1 MAWAGPGVDRL
12 PVQDQIKGDLVRI
25 VIVGEDAARAAEFDQ
40 VLGDFGLDWV
50 IEWLPEVTAVDG
62 DMPAFDVFVCGLT
75 PGPIGGPELLAR
87 VAALYPQAVRILLL
101 DQNPDEASVDIAQ
114 GLESAHR
121 VLGRPLD
128 PVELVTAVESVVDL
142 RELLDNEVLK
152 RTLGRISSLPPPPRL
167 YLQLTRLLRD
177 PEASNAAIAQ
187 ALSQD
192 PAIAAKV
199 LRLCN
204 SAYFSGGREISDMR
218 SAVIRL
224 GHQALLRLVLTVE
237 AFGGSGFGTGKLR
250 EQVQDRAL
258 RASNLA
264 RRLLPGPSA
273 ELAATASLLAEV
285 GRLLPGVATAEA
297 GDTAAAEGEEA
308 PDFAEAGAYLL
319 GLWGLPMPIVEAVAY
334 QQRPG
339 QMRSGGFWVTGAV
352 HVATALVA
360 GQEPDEAYLRAVGM
374 LDKLP
379 QWRELVEPSLLDD
392 QAA

>member
-1 MAWAGPGVDRL
+1 MRCTPGESRSEGV
-12 PVQDQIKGDLVRI
+12 VVHI
-25 VIVGEDAARAAEFDQ
+25 VIVGEDAARAAEFEGLLADY
-40 VLGDFGLDWV
+40 GLDWD
-50 IEWLPEVTAVDG
+50 IAWLPEGVPVEAG
-62 DMPAFDVFVCGLT
+62 MPAFDVFVCGLS
-75 PGPIGGPELLAR
+75 PGAMSGPELLAR

-101 DQNPDEASVDIAQ
+101 DQSPDQDSVDIAQ
-114 GLESAHR
+114 GLECAHR

-128 PVELVTAVESVVDL
+128 AGELVAAVESVIEL
-142 RELLDNEVLK
+142 RELLDNEALK
-152 RTLGRISSLPPPPRL
+152 KTLGRISSLPPPPRL

-177 PEASNAAIAQ
+177 PEASNQAISQ

-218 SAVIRL
+218 AAVVRL
-224 GHQALLRLVLTVE
+224 GHQALLRMILTIE
-237 AFGGSGFGTGKLR
+237 AFGGAGFGNSKQR
-250 EQVQDRAL
+250 EEVQDRAM

-264 RRLLPGPSA
+264 RRVLPGPSA

-285 GRLLPGVATAEA
+285 GRLLPGVAA
-297 GDTAAAEGEEA
+297 GEA
-308 PDFAEAGAYLL
+308 PEINEFGETKPHYAEAGAYLL

-334 QQRPG
+334 QRRPG

-352 HVATALVA
+352 HVASALVA
-360 GQEPDEAYLRAVGM
+360 GTEPDEAYLRSVGM

-379 QWRELVEPSLLDD
+379 QWRELVEPSALD
-392 QAA
+392 QEVA

>member
-1 MAWAGPGVDRL
+1 MH
-12 PVQDQIKGDLVRI
+12 I

-40 VLGDFGLDWV
+40 VLGDFGLDWM
-50 IEWLPEVTAVDG
+50 ITWLPEGAAVEPG
-62 DMPAFDVFVCGLT
+62 MPAFDVFACGLVA
-75 PGPIGGPELLAR
+75 GPVGGPELLAR

-101 DQNPDEASVDIAQ
+101 DPHPAEASIDIAQ

-121 VLGRPLD
+121 VLGRPLQ
-128 PVELVTAVESVVDL
+128 PMELVTAVESVAEL
-142 RELLDNEVLK
+142 RELLDSEILK
-152 RTLGRISSLPPPPRL
+152 RTLGRISALPPPPRL

-224 GHQALLRLVLTVE
+224 GHQALLRLVLTIE
-237 AFGGSGFGTGKLR
+237 AFGGSGFGSGKLR
-250 EQVQDRAL
+250 EEVQDRAL

-264 RRLLPGPSA
+264 RKLLPGPSA

-285 GRLLPGVATAEA
+285 GRLLPGVATAAA
-297 GDTAAAEGEEA
+297 GDAATADGEAA
-308 PDFAEAGAYLL
+308 PDFDEAGAYLL

-334 QQRPG
+334 QRRPG

-360 GQEPDEAYLRAVGM
+360 GRDPDEAYLRAVGM
-374 LDKLP
+374 LDLLP

-392 QAA
+392 RAV